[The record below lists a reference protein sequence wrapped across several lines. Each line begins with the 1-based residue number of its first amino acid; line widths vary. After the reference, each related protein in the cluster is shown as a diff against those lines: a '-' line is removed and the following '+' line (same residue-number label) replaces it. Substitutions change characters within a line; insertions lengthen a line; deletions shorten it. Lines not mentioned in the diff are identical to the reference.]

1 MGYGSYSYE
10 AHQAI
15 TRSRQKLPTQEVFS
29 QRDIHPLM
37 DPHGVKVRESR
48 DSEEHPESLGIVFAL
63 DVSGSM
69 GAIPEALARRE
80 LPHFMKTL
88 LDCGVQSPQVLFMA
102 FADAYGGRMKAPLQ
116 VGQFETTAELMDQ
129 WLTRCWLTGGGAS
142 QYESYDLAMYFA
154 AHHTAMDCWEKRRH
168 RGYFFMTGDEE
179 SHRTLDAEHVQ
190 RVIGDQ
196 IPADI
201 AFPQVVAE
209 LRETFEPFF
218 LIPDPRRAERIEAFW
233 RDHLGQRA
241 IAMSSPEDT
250 CAVAG
255 GIVAIAEKRVDGLDG
270 LARQLESHGYEPE
283 RVRTVTGALEPW
295 AKTL

>member
-1 MGYGSYSYE
+1 MGYGSYSYD

-15 TRSRQKLPTQEVFS
+15 TRQRQKLPTQQVFS

-37 DPHGVKVRESR
+37 DPRGVKARESR
-48 DSEEHPESLGIVFAL
+48 DSDEHPESLGVVFAL

-69 GAIPEALARRE
+69 GAIPEALAKQE

-88 LDCGVQSPQVLFMA
+88 LDCGVESPQVLFMA

-142 QYESYDLAMYFA
+142 EYESYDLAMYFA
-154 AHHTAMDCWEKRRH
+154 AHHTAMDCWEKRKH
-168 RGYFFMTGDEE
+168 KGYFFMTGDEE
-179 SHRTLDAEHVQ
+179 CHRALDPEHVQ

-196 IPADI
+196 IPAPTS
-201 AFPQVVAE
+201 FEQVVAE
-209 LRETFEPFF
+209 VSETFQPFF
-218 LIPDPRRAERIEAFW
+218 LIPDEQRARRVEGFW
-233 RDHLGQRA
+233 KDHLGART

-255 GIVAIAEKRVDGLDG
+255 GIVAVAEGKVAGIDG
-270 LARQLESHGYEPE
+270 LARQLEQHGHEAA
-283 RVRTVTGALEPW
+283 RVRSVVKAIEPW
-295 AKTL
+295 AKTR